1 MAHDRSDVAE
11 LTATID
17 ALRDELDHLR
27 RAMYLRALI
36 EQAKGVLMA
45 QKSIGPQAAFE
56 RLREISQAQNAR
68 LVDVAATLV
77 GATLPTDDGL
87 DLDDSALPPRL
98 RPSSTT
104 SPEWRTLRAQSTVRQ
119 GTAGAVLETLAEG
132 LQDGEESASL
142 VLEFLSPLGVSSV
155 ALWRSRADSSVEMVG
170 QVGYAA
176 DTSSAWR
183 RLPVSLDAPV
193 TRAIRTSEPVFC
205 ESSRAVVEQFPLVTD
220 AIRSDESV
228 AAIPVVGHAQAV
240 GAVVMSWQG
249 DHPFDAQE
257 RRRVTDLA
265 SRIGRAVLR
274 DVAVRDPDWE
284 YLTEML
290 GIVLDPW
297 LMLHA
302 IEDGAA
308 GLVIEAAGPD
318 VPEATEHVGDRL
330 LATYPSIAADTD
342 AMADLGRLM
351 RDGGRLSWQ
360 TRGRGS
366 APWDA
371 VPSTARAVRLG
382 ERVII
387 AWHPDDVPEQNGPVQ
402 TPAAP

>member
-1 MAHDRSDVAE
+1 
-11 LTATID
+11 
-17 ALRDELDHLR
+17 
-27 RAMYLRALI
+27 
-36 EQAKGVLMA
+36 
-45 QKSIGPQAAFE
+45 
-56 RLREISQAQNAR
+56 
-68 LVDVAATLV
+68 
-77 GATLPTDDGL
+77 
-87 DLDDSALPPRL
+87 
-98 RPSSTT
+98 
-104 SPEWRTLRAQSTVRQ
+104 
-119 GTAGAVLETLAEG
+119 
-132 LQDGEESASL
+132 
-142 VLEFLSPLGVSSV
+142 
-155 ALWRSRADSSVEMVG
+155 MVG
-170 QVGYAA
+170 Q
-176 DTSSAWR
+176 T
-183 RLPVSLDAPV
+183 P
-193 TRAIRTSEPVFC
+193 
-205 ESSRAVVEQFPLVTD
+205 
-220 AIRSDESV
+220 
-228 AAIPVVGHAQAV
+228 AV

-257 RRRVTDLA
+257 RSRVTDLA

-302 IEDGAA
+302 VEDGAA
-308 GLVIEAAGPD
+308 GLVIEAAGPE
-318 VPEATEHVGDRL
+318 VPQAAEHVGDRL

-371 VPSTARAVRLG
+371 MPSTARAVRLG
-382 ERVII
+382 ERAII
-387 AWHPDDVPEQNGPVQ
+387 AWHPNDVPEQNGPVQ